1 MTLKSSGSLSTKEIN
16 QYLSRNSQDSFSM
29 DTGISRE
36 LARRP
41 GNQKQIAY
49 SDYRGKSIIPTY
61 QLTVDKATVA
71 INQSQFE
78 SFTVT
83 LTTTNLPDGTV
94 VPYNITGV
102 LSSDIAGADLIG
114 QFVVKNNKSAVTFF
128 AAPPAVT
135 APKARITADKSR
147 VVPGEVITF
156 TVTSSNINGSKL
168 DWKNIG
174 TSQNTNVLSE
184 ISQGIVNLDAS
195 GGGTF
200 SLRINPQYDFSNNG
214 KTVLISLLN
223 NGTVLSTTG
232 PIIVSV
238 PEPIK
243 PRMLTAVWNPL
254 RLDALEKTAVL
265 SWSAANAEYVDI
277 NVEGAVP
284 SLIQRQPAVGT
295 ALFRF
300 DHSRDYAA
308 MLIAVRGADTDIIK
322 ADIQVRDLT
331 PKFDAPGE
339 QYYYIPGTYRFTVPN
354 YANQLEIACI
364 GGGGGGGSQAGTG
377 ETGQQS
383 YVANGPI
390 FRSEGY
396 LLRTLGGEG
405 GGFGRYYGTL
415 SGSPKPLGTSALVG
429 QKKYGHPGGTS
440 TNAGHGVVTDSLPG
454 IFDQTNGSVI
464 DSKLG
469 LKFLIKTGKGGH
481 SGPTVDIKHWH
492 YAGGG
497 AGGAGAFSTFN
508 VGELIP
514 GTVLDI
520 QVGKGGLVGGAIATV
535 SVSPGNQSPS
545 VVRIAVAEKNSIAT
559 AGSWNH
565 YQSIKSPGDKFY
577 LLQPK
582 ISANP
587 QELLIPTAFKNDA
600 NAFGPI
606 PVNSDSGQRNR
617 ASDWFAICN
626 LESVPTNTQIILSR
640 SGPIELFPFI
650 SASLDLLR
658 ERCFRAGLQLI
669 EFEEQ
674 AYTLNWIQ
682 SFLGSGLSVKARST
696 IIGSGDPAIFDIIIE
711 APAGVKNPKKSIT
724 WNIIEI
730 FNQSFDESSS
740 EGDPRMFNGQIRGTS
755 ILDENFRTTVL
766 IPTNKN
772 FATSGRQFILNVF
785 YETGVSEEGDVLGIS
800 KTSDIITVLFSAQPT
815 VIPALSDPNARFL
828 LPLNGST
835 HGFHGAVGIKWR

>member
-254 RLDALEKTAVL
+254 RLEVLGKTAVL

-308 MLIAVRGADTDIIK
+308 MLIAVWGADTDIIK

-339 QYYYIPGTYRFTVPN
+339 IYYTSPGTYRFTVPN
-354 YANQLEIACI
+354 YANQIELACVA
-364 GGGGGGGSQAGTG
+364 GGGGGGGKSSISNKGLSG
-377 ETGQQS
+377 GNS
-383 YVANGPI
+383 SVDN
-390 FRSEGY
+390 
-396 LLRTLGGEG
+396 LLAATG
-405 GGFGRYYGTL
+405 GGGGGHGKYYGTK
-415 SGSPKPLGTSALVG
+415 GYEPVAVGGRGLVG
-429 QKKYGHPGGTS
+429 TQLFDGPSGLHTSPGG
-440 TNAGHGVVTDSLPG
+440 PG
-454 IFDQTNGSVI
+454 ILPAPGVFGST
-464 DSKLG
+464 SG
-469 LKFLIKTGKGGH
+469 LVPGSQIGLAFSAVVGQGGR
-481 SGPTVDIKHWH
+481 SGPTVKNSHWA
-492 YAGGG
+492 YSGTGAGGG
-497 AGGAGAFSTFN
+497 AAWTSAGVGGLIPGSILTITVGSGGAGAE
-508 VGELIP
+508 GIAGP
-514 GTVLDI
+514 GAD
-520 QVGKGGLVGGAIATV
+520 
-535 SVSPGNQSPS
+535 
-545 VVRIAVAEKNSIAT
+545 
-559 AGSWNH
+559 
-565 YQSIKSPGDKFY
+565 
-577 LLQPK
+577 
-582 ISANP
+582 
-587 QELLIPTAFKNDA
+587 
-600 NAFGPI
+600 
-606 PVNSDSGQRNR
+606 
-617 ASDWFAICN
+617 
-626 LESVPTNTQIILSR
+626 
-640 SGPIELFPFI
+640 
-650 SASLDLLR
+650 
-658 ERCFRAGLQLI
+658 
-669 EFEEQ
+669 
-674 AYTLNWIQ
+674 
-682 SFLGSGLSVKARST
+682 
-696 IIGSGDPAIFDIIIE
+696 
-711 APAGVKNPKKSIT
+711 
-724 WNIIEI
+724 
-730 FNQSFDESSS
+730 
-740 EGDPRMFNGQIRGTS
+740 
-755 ILDENFRTTVL
+755 
-766 IPTNKN
+766 
-772 FATSGRQFILNVF
+772 
-785 YETGVSEEGDVLGIS
+785 
-800 KTSDIITVLFSAQPT
+800 
-815 VIPALSDPNARFL
+815 
-828 LPLNGST
+828 
-835 HGFHGAVGIKWR
+835 GAVGIKWR